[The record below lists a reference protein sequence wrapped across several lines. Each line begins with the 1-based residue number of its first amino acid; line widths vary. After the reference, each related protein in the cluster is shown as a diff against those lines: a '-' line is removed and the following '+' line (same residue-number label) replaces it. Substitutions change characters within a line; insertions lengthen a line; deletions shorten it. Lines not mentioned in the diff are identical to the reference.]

1 MAEHVGHTEHGCGQQ
16 SS

>member
-1 MAEHVGHTEHGCGQQ
+1 MAEHVGHTEHGHGQQ